1 MYRDKTLY
9 DLIII
14 GGGPGGIG
22 TAVEARA
29 LGVEKI
35 LLLEKSDN
43 HSDTIRKFYKEN
55 KRVDKN
61 WQGQL
66 VEMEGNIPFM
76 DGTKESTLDFFD
88 CLIDRHYIES
98 HFRCEVDR
106 ITREEEGVFTV
117 RSSCGEFHGR
127 YIVIAIGRMGK
138 PNKPAYKIP
147 PSIRKFVNFN
157 LDKCNRGEKIL
168 IVGGGDSASEYAVE
182 LCKENDVTLNYR
194 REALT
199 RPNPTNIR
207 MIQEAFTVGRVRPL
221 LGVDIESLENEGG
234 RVRVNFQDR
243 HYEIFDRVIYAIGG
257 TTPVDFL
264 KNADLQLD
272 PLGEPIIRENLETN
286 QPGIYIAGDIAFKS
300 GGSIAIALNHGYRIV
315 EDVIAKGRIRLT
327 PPDLE
332 DTCQKA
338 QKG

>member
-1 MYRDKTLY
+1 MNVDKTLY

-29 LGVEKI
+29 LGMEKI

-43 HSDTIRKFYKEN
+43 HSDTIRKFYKDN
-55 KRVDKN
+55 KRVDKD

-66 VEMEGNIPFM
+66 VEMEGTIPFM

-98 HFRCEVDR
+98 HFRCEVDKISR
-106 ITREEEGVFTV
+106 DESENFVV
-117 RSSCGEFHGR
+117 RSGCGEFHGR
-127 YIVIAIGRMGK
+127 YIVISIGRMGK
-138 PNKPAYKIP
+138 PNKPSYKIP

-157 LDKCNRGEKIL
+157 LDKCGKGEKIL
-168 IVGGGDSASEYAVE
+168 VVGGGDTATEYAVE
-182 LCKENDVTLNYR
+182 LCRENDVTLNYR
-194 REALT
+194 REELT
-199 RPNPTNIR
+199 RPNPTNIQ
-207 MIQEAFTVGRVRPL
+207 MIQEAFTMGKVRPL
-221 LGVDIESLENEGG
+221 LGIDIEGLENEGG
-234 RVRVNFQDR
+234 RVKVNFKDG
-243 HYEIFDRVIYAIGG
+243 HSENFDRVIYAIGG

-272 PLGEPIIRENLETN
+272 AAGEPVIKENLETS
-286 QPGIYIAGDIAFKS
+286 QEGIYIAGDIAFQS

-315 EDVIAKGRIRLT
+315 QDIIAKGKIHLN

-332 DTCQKA
+332 ASCQK
-338 QKG
+338 G

>member
-1 MYRDKTLY
+1 METVY

-43 HSDTIRKFYKEN
+43 HSDTIRKFYKDN
-55 KRVDKN
+55 KRVDKD

-66 VEMEGNIPFM
+66 VEMEGTIPFI

-98 HFRCEVDR
+98 HFRCEVDK
-106 ITREEEGVFTV
+106 ITREEDGLFTV
-117 RSSCGEFHGR
+117 RASCGEFRGR

-138 PNKPAYKIP
+138 PNKPSYKIP
-147 PSIRKFVNFN
+147 PSIRKFVNYN

-168 IVGGGDSASEYAVE
+168 VVGGGDTATEYAVE
-182 LCKENDVTLNYR
+182 LCRENDVTLNYR
-194 REALT
+194 REKLT
-199 RPNPTNIR
+199 RPNPTNIQ
-207 MIQEAFTVGRVRPL
+207 MIEEAFTLGRVRPL
-221 LGVDIESLENEGG
+221 LGVDIEGLENEGG
-234 RVRVNFQDR
+234 RVRVNFKDGS
-243 HYEIFDRVIYAIGG
+243 HEVFDRVIYAIGG

-264 KNADLQLD
+264 KNANLQLD
-272 PLGEPIIRENLETN
+272 ATGEPIIKENLETS
-286 QPGIYIAGDIAFKS
+286 QEGIYIAGDIAFQS

-315 EDVIAKGRIRLT
+315 QDIIAKGRIHLSPQNVEESCR
-327 PPDLE
+327 
-332 DTCQKA
+332 K
-338 QKG
+338 

>member
-1 MYRDKTLY
+1 MKRDETIY

-22 TAVEARA
+22 AAVEARA

-55 KRVDKN
+55 KRVDKD

-66 VEMEGNIPFM
+66 VEMEGTIPFM

-98 HFRCEVDR
+98 HFRCEVEK
-106 ITREEEGVFTV
+106 ITKEEEVFTV
-117 RSSCGEFHGR
+117 RAGCGEFRGR

-138 PNKPAYKIP
+138 PNKPSYPIP
-147 PSIRKFVNFN
+147 PSIRKYVNFN
-157 LDKCNRGEKIL
+157 LDRCNRGEKIL
-168 IVGGGDSASEYAVE
+168 VVGGGDTATEYAVE
-182 LCKENDVTLNYR
+182 LCRENDVTLNYR
-194 REALT
+194 RAELT
-199 RPNPTNIR
+199 RPNPTNR
-207 MIQEAFTVGRVRPL
+207 QMIEEAFTVGRVRPL
-221 LGVDIESLENEGG
+221 LGVDIVGLENDGG
-234 RVRVNFQDR
+234 RVRVLFADG
-243 HYEIFDRVIYAIGG
+243 HSETFDRVIYAIGG

-264 KNADLQLD
+264 KNAGLQLD
-272 PLGEPIIRENLETN
+272 ASGEPVIRENLESSVG
-286 QPGIYIAGDIAFKS
+286 GIYIAGDIAFKS

-315 EDVIAKGRIRLT
+315 RDIISKGEIRLT

-332 DTCQKA
+332 ESCQK
-338 QKG
+338 G

>member
-1 MYRDKTLY
+1 MHNDQTLY

-43 HSDTIRKFYKEN
+43 HSDTIRKFYKDN
-55 KRVDKN
+55 KRVDKD

-66 VEMEGNIPFM
+66 VEMEGTIPFM

-98 HFRCEVDR
+98 HFRCEVDK
-106 ITREEEGVFTV
+106 ISKDEEGIFTV
-117 RSSCGEFHGR
+117 RAGCGEFRGR

-138 PNKPAYKIP
+138 PNKPSYKIP
-147 PSIRKFVNFN
+147 PSIRKYVNFN

-168 IVGGGDSASEYAVE
+168 VVGGGDTATEYAVE
-182 LCKENDVTLNYR
+182 LCRENDVTLNYR
-194 REALT
+194 REELT
-199 RPNPTNIR
+199 RPNPTNR
-207 MIQEAFTVGRVRPL
+207 QMIQEAFTMGRVRPL
-221 LGVDIESLENEGG
+221 LGIDIEGLESEQG
-234 RVRVNFQDR
+234 RVRVNFTDG
-243 HYEIFDRVIYAIGG
+243 HHEVFDRVIYAIGG

-264 KNADLQLD
+264 KNANLQLD
-272 PLGEPIIRENLETN
+272 ATGEPLIKENLETSVE
-286 QPGIYIAGDIAFKS
+286 GIYIAGDIAFKS

-315 EDVIAKGRIRLT
+315 QDIIAKGKIRLS

-332 DTCQKA
+332 ESCK
-338 QKG
+338 K